1 MIHIG
6 YNGAKGH
13 LYIYVLFTAPKMYS
27 CRKTQTNVVL
37 NINGATDFG

>member
-27 CRKTQTNVVL
+27 SEKPKQTL
-37 NINGATDFG
+37 Y